1 MLRLDINLL
10 FTALNILIWFLLIRK
25 FLFKPINA
33 VIRKRE
39 ELIAGQYAKAQRL
52 QEEADAEKGRC
63 AQLQASIEEERA
75 ASAAAAREAARA
87 EYDRIVTEATEKA
100 GQIMEQTRKEAE
112 LEKSRIVGK
121 AEREIRS
128 LLLDAASAS
137 LSSSMTDSAV
147 YDQFLTKA
155 GETHAE

>member
-1 MLRLDINLL
+1 MLKLDINLL
-10 FTALNILIWFLLIRK
+10 FTVLNILIWYVLIRK
-25 FLFKPINA
+25 FLFKPVNA

-39 ELIAGQYAKAQRL
+39 ELIAGQYAQARQL
-52 QEEADAEKGRC
+52 QEQADAEKEKYI
-63 AQLQASIEEERA
+63 QMQAKIEEEKA

-87 EYDRIVTEATEKA
+87 EYDRIVAEAAKKADQLLEKS
-100 GQIMEQTRKEAE
+100 RKDAE

-121 AEREIRS
+121 AEQEIRS
-128 LLLDAASAS
+128 LILDTVVTS
-137 LSSSMTDSAV
+137 LSSPGSDKAV